1 VPVGYSGK
9 PLAQKLGLKP
19 GHRVVLLGAP
29 PEFEA
34 TLAPVPDGT
43 LVERAERA
51 EGADVLLLFTREA
64 AALRREFP
72 AAAAVLPAGGMLW
85 IAWPKK
91 AAKQRTDVD
100 ENVVREIGLA
110 TGLVDVKV
118 CAIDELWSGL
128 KFVHRKAATSGRA

>member
-1 VPVGYSGK
+1 
-9 PLAQKLGLKP
+9 
-19 GHRVVLLGAP
+19 
-29 PEFEA
+29 
-34 TLAPVPDGT
+34 
-43 LVERAERA
+43 
-51 EGADVLLLFTREA
+51 
-64 AALRREFP
+64 
-72 AAAAVLPAGGMLW
+72 MLW